1 MAAPK
6 LEFFWEIGSTNS
18 YFAWHLLRPL
28 AGAYDAVVVPRGL
41 NLGHIFRHYNYS
53 LAAEPA
59 AKIAWRKRDLERWA
73 EIYGLP
79 FRFPDVFP
87 IKTSRAMRGAIV
99 MRAQG
104 LEADYMDLLFARYW
118 EQNDASIADYAGLR
132 TVVAELGC
140 DPDAFEAAAESA
152 EVRALH
158 TAENDDAIARGVFG
172 APGIIVGGELF
183 WGKDRMEHVETVL
196 KQQAGESVAAG
207 D

>member
-6 LEFFWEIGSTNS
+6 LEFFWDIGSTNS

-53 LAAEPA
+53 LADEPA
-59 AKIAWRKRDLERWA
+59 VKIAYRKTDLERWA
-73 EIYGLP
+73 ENYGLP

-104 LEADYMDLLFARYW
+104 READYMDLLFARYW

-132 TVVAELGC
+132 PVVAELGC
-140 DPDAFEAAAESA
+140 DPDAFEAAAESE
-152 EVRALH
+152 EVRGIHA
-158 TAENDDAIARGVFG
+158 AENDDAIARGVFG
-172 APGIIVGGELF
+172 APSIIVGGELF
-183 WGKDRMEHVETVL
+183 WGKDRMEYVENVL
-196 KQQAGESVAAG
+196 KREAGESFAT
-207 D
+207 DD